1 MSAVEKVLIAGIKS
15 NNINRINSQTSI
27 EELEEL
33 VKSVDGKVVGKIT
46 QSLKN
51 PTTHYLG
58 KGKIDDII
66 EMKKSINF
74 STLICND

>member
-33 VKSVDGKVVGKIT
+33 VKSVD
-46 QSLKN
+46 
-51 PTTHYLG
+51 
-58 KGKIDDII
+58 
-66 EMKKSINF
+66 
-74 STLICND
+74 